1 MSEGMAERG
10 PLTAHI
16 PNEAEAVHANGL
28 TNPRW
33 PLCLEAEAR
42 QRGHSVEDIADG
54 EIADPD
60 DFELS
65 EAGFWVVTC
74 SECKELIHA

>member
-1 MSEGMAERG
+1 MSESSY

-16 PNEAEAVHANGL
+16 PNESDAVHAHGIA
-28 TNPRW
+28 NPNW

-42 QRGHSVEDIADG
+42 SRGFTPEEIADG

-60 DFELS
+60 DFELNDN
-65 EAGFWVVTC
+65 GFWMTTC
-74 SECKELIHA
+74 TECLSLVHA